1 MSRTTYHYGIRI
13 SPREHI
19 PSDISPGQ
27 FSLDNSLPFAH
38 SVGNYPGNYPGKL
51 PEEITG
57 GGNVQYSLLPLMLLL
72 LKRRHDVKSKARQIL
87 RSKQTLKKLIPTFGH

>member
-51 PEEITG
+51 PEKITG
-57 GGNVQYSLLPLMLLL
+57 GGN
-72 LKRRHDVKSKARQIL
+72 
-87 RSKQTLKKLIPTFGH
+87 RSVLTTTADAATTEAASRC